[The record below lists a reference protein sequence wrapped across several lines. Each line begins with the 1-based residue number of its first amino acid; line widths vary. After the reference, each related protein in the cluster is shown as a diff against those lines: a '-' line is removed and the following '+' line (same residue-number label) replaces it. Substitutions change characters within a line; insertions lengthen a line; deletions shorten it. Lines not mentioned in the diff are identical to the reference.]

1 MEEFRQK
8 WAIVALLEDIKDG
21 AVFHYTEFP
30 LHITLAGV
38 FAIDKNGLWL
48 AEGLTNLLTEQKMF
62 EVHTDKKDAF
72 GPNKDVAVMKIVK
85 TQELIGLYNMIH
97 EWLLE
102 SGAIYHEPEYQGNN
116 YLPHSTFQK
125 SSLLNE
131 NETREIKSVSIIDL
145 FPNGDGYQRKVFK
158 TIELK

>member
-1 MEEFRQK
+1 MEKLTQK
-8 WAIVALLEDIKDG
+8 WAIIALLKDIQDG
-21 AVFHYTEFP
+21 TGFYYTDFP

-38 FAIDKNGLWL
+38 FAINKSGLWL
-48 AEGLTNLLTEQKMF
+48 IESLTNLLTDQKTF
-62 EVHTDKKDAF
+62 DVQTDKKDMF

-85 TQELIGLYNMIH
+85 SPELVSFYDKIH
-97 EWLLE
+97 KWLLE
-102 SGAIYHEPEYQGNN
+102 SGAIYNEPQYQGDD

-125 SSLLNE
+125 SSSLNE
-131 NETREIKSVSIIDL
+131 NETLQIKYVSIIDL